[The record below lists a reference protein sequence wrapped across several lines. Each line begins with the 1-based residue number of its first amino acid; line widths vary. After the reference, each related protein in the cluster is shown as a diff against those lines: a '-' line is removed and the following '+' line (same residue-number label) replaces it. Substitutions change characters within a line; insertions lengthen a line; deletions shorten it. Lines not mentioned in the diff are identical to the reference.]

1 MTIRGIFCF
10 ASVLAVATVIGT
22 SASSYAAQT
31 CCNWVGGKY
40 INLKTGKEVKPPK
53 GAVAPLNE
61 GVTQA
66 KPKPTTAADPNYRL
80 SDRYYGHAPLNE
92 GVTQA
97 KPKPATAA
105 DPNYRLSDRY
115 YGHSDPYHGLFDYY
129 AVPPYSPGYA
139 YRHSGW
145 R

>member
-10 ASVLAVATVIGT
+10 AGVLAVATVIGT

-53 GAVAPLNE
+53 GAV
-61 GVTQA
+61 
-66 KPKPTTAADPNYRL
+66 
-80 SDRYYGHAPLNE
+80 APLNE